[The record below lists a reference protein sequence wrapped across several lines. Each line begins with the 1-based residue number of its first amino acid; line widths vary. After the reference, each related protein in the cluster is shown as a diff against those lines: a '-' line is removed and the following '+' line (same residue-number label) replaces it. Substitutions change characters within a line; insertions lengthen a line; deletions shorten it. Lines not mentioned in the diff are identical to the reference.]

1 MAGLQIFDSAEF
13 GKVRIV
19 DVNDTPYFIGK
30 DVCNAFG
37 DTNHNRS
44 LSRIDDEDKC
54 IVDVVDNLGRVQKA
68 TAINESGLYT
78 LLFTMQPKR
87 ANNDGVTDAYP
98 IEVQERIDKVK
109 RFKRWV
115 TSEVLPS
122 IARHGMYAI
131 DDIVN
136 NPDLGIAILTQ
147 LKVEREKAKELQL
160 TVAIK
165 DQQIAEMKPKASYF
179 DAVMQCK
186 DAIPITIIAKDYG
199 WSASKMN
206 QFLKKKGVQYNL
218 HGVWLLYQK
227 YSNCGYTVSKPNV
240 YTDSLGVQHT
250 RMHTYWLQKGR
261 LFIYDL
267 LKADGILPI
276 IERVD
281 TISIDDLQP
290 YPYPYGRK
298 K

>member
-1 MAGLQIFDSAEF
+1 MYELIKLNYDNSDRPTVSGRELHEALE
-13 GKVRIV
+13 
-19 DVNDTPYFIGK
+19 VNTRYNDWFKRMCEYGFTENIDYIAITQKRVTAQGNE
-30 DVCNAFG
+30 VEY
-37 DTNHNRS
+37 TNHQ
-44 LSRIDDEDKC
+44 LTID
-54 IVDVVDNLGRVQKA
+54 
-68 TAINESGLYT
+68 
-78 LLFTMQPKR
+78 M
-87 ANNDGVTDAYP
+87 
-98 IEVQERIDKVK
+98 
-109 RFKRWV
+109 
-115 TSEVLPS
+115 
-122 IARHGMYAI
+122 
-131 DDIVN
+131 
-136 NPDLGIAILTQ
+136 
-147 LKVEREKAKELQL
+147 AKELCMIQRTDKGKECRQYFIKVEEAWNSPEAIMSRALKLADKHLNDAKLQIAHLETVVAKQAEEFQL

-199 WSASKMN
+199 WSASKLN

-281 TISIDDLQP
+281 TISVDDLQP